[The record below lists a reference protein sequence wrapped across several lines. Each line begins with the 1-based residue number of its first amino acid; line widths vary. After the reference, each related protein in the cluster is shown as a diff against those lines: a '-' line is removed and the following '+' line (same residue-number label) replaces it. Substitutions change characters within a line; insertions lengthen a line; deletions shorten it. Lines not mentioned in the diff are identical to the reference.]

1 MARPPAPPPA
11 RDHRGQGPHDADHDA
26 HPDRHATASTLPQEQ
41 YPSPDDVM
49 EIHNN
54 ELLHTVLACPPL
66 EAIDDVINAVNQT
79 IVHDLLDDLQHNLPN
94 WTDGHV
100 PHLDDQAAFAIE
112 SRFSAALDKDWTRFE
127 IYAMQAVFAVPPNL
141 YLPLPHEQ
149 DLTPPQPGEEQALD
163 RDMQQL
169 RHRLYALRTLQDRL
183 SVASA
188 HMADQIQ
195 ALESVEAALSTLES
209 APVIDL
215 TQPVADL
222 TATTQTVLAGT
233 APAPTGVPSKTVAWV
248 RQEVGRVVQP
258 VESDDVDGGVGHA
271 ARGGDD
277 NLPPALLDEYARDLA
292 ISAVLDDAGELLV
305 DRGGVRRNAA

>member
-11 RDHRGQGPHDADHDA
+11 RDLGGFGPNRPDHDG
-26 HPDRHATASTLPQEQ
+26 HDRHATSSTLPQEQ

-66 EAIDDVINAVNQT
+66 EAIDDLINAVNQT
-79 IVHDLLDDLQHNLPN
+79 LVHDLLDDLQQNLPT

-100 PHLDDQAAFAIE
+100 PDLDDQAAFQLE

-149 DLTPPQPGEEQALD
+149 DLSPPQPGEEAALD
-163 RDMQQL
+163 HDMHQL

-195 ALESVEAALSTLES
+195 ALESVEAALATLES
-209 APVIDL
+209 APAIDL
-215 TQPVADL
+215 AQPAADL
-222 TATTQTVLAGT
+222 TTTTHAVLAGPV
-233 APAPTGVPSKTVAWV
+233 PAPTGVPSKTVAWV
-248 RQEVGRVVQP
+248 RQEVARVVQP
-258 VESDDVDGGVGHA
+258 VETDDNHGAVGHA
-271 ARGGDD
+271 ARSDD
-277 NLPPALLDEYARDLA
+277 ALPPALLDEYAHDLA
-292 ISAVLDDAGELLV
+292 VSAVLDDAGELLV
-305 DRGGVRRNAA
+305 DRSGARRDAA

>member
-1 MARPPAPPPA
+1 
-11 RDHRGQGPHDADHDA
+11 
-26 HPDRHATASTLPQEQ
+26 
-41 YPSPDDVM
+41 M

-79 IVHDLLDDLQHNLPN
+79 VVHDLLDDLQQNLSE

-100 PHLDDQAAFAIE
+100 PQLDDQAAFALE

-149 DLTPPQPGEEQALD
+149 NLVLPQPGEEAALD
-163 RDMQQL
+163 HDMHQL

-195 ALESVEAALSTLES
+195 ALESVEAALASLDS

-215 TQPVADL
+215 AQPVADL
-222 TATTQTVLAGT
+222 TNTMQTVLAGP
-233 APAPTGVPSKTVAWV
+233 APAPSGVPSKTVAWM

-258 VESDDVDGGVGHA
+258 VETEDDDGGHG
-271 ARGGDD
+271 RGGNDG
-277 NLPPALLDEYARDLA
+277 LPPALLDEYTHDLA
-292 ISAVLDDAGELLV
+292 ISAVLDDAGELLPE
-305 DRGGVRRNAA
+305 RGGARRDVA

>member
-1 MARPPAPPPA
+1 MARPPAPPPG
-11 RDHRGQGPHDADHDA
+11 RDHRGPVPHHPDHDG
-26 HPDRHATASTLPQEQ
+26 HDRHAAASTLPQEQ

-66 EAIDDVINAVNQT
+66 EAIDDVINSVNQT
-79 IVHDLLDDLQHNLPN
+79 LVHNLLDELQENLPI

-100 PHLDDQAAFAIE
+100 PHLDDQAAFALE

-149 DLTPPQPGEEQALD
+149 DLSSPQPGEEAALD
-163 RDMQQL
+163 HNMHQL

-195 ALESVEAALSTLES
+195 ALESVEAALASLES

-222 TATTQTVLAGT
+222 TATTQTVLTGL
-233 APAPTGVPSKTVAWV
+233 APAPAGVRSKTVAWV

-258 VESDDVDGGVGHA
+258 VETEDDGHG
-271 ARGGDD
+271 RGDEV
-277 NLPPALLDEYARDLA
+277 LPHALLDEYAHDLA

-305 DRGGVRRNAA
+305 DRGGVRRVAA